1 MNMQTQDPNTEIT
14 LNPVERMQPQGG
26 SLVQVRNLRKMYGA
40 VAAVDNVSFD
50 ASPNETISLLGPSG
64 CGKTTTLRCLA
75 GLEVPTSGEIKIGD
89 KIVYSSKKNIMV
101 EPEKRNIGMVFQSY
115 AIWPHMTVEK
125 NVGFPLS
132 IAKVNKAEIR
142 ERVRDI
148 LELVGLGELGSRSA
162 SALSGGQQQRV
173 ALARALVYTPQV
185 VLFDEPLS
193 NLDANLRERMRAE
206 LKVLQERLNFTSIFV
221 THDQQEALAL
231 SNQIVLMKSGLIEQ
245 LDSPENVFK
254 APSTLFSAHFL
265 GYSNTIHGEIA
276 SVGKNGDVTIAVN
289 NEHNIEA
296 TWNGQETPKNGD
308 RVSVAVRADR
318 VRLRSA
324 LASDDSGS
332 FLSGHIEVASFLGT
346 HISYVVNTG
355 HFSFNVDGDQ
365 DTRFSR
371 GDEVR
376 IELSRADCHAY
387 HAANE

>member
-1 MNMQTQDPNTEIT
+1 MNMQTQNQKTKAEPG
-14 LNPVERMQPQGG
+14 PVDRMKAQGG
-26 SLVQVRNLRKMYGA
+26 SLVQVRNLRKMYGD

-50 ASPNETISLLGPSG
+50 APPNETISLLGPSG

-75 GLEVPTSGEIKIGD
+75 GLEVPTSGEITIGD
-89 KIVYSSKKNIMV
+89 TIVYSSEKNIMV

-115 AIWPHMTVEK
+115 AIWPHMTVAN

-132 IAKVNKAEIR
+132 IAKVNKSEIR

-148 LELVGLGELGSRSA
+148 LELVGLGELGARSA

-173 ALARALVYTPQV
+173 ALARALVYTPKV

-231 SNQIVLMKSGLIEQ
+231 SNKIVLMKSGLIEQ

-265 GYSNTIHGEIA
+265 GYSNTIHGEVA
-276 SVGKNGDVTIAVN
+276 SVGTNSDVTVSID
-289 NEHNIEA
+289 NESDIEA
-296 TWNGQETPKNGD
+296 TWNGQEPPKNGD
-308 RVSVAVRADR
+308 RVSIAVRADR
-318 VRLRSA
+318 VRLRPA
-324 LASDDSGS
+324 LASDDAGS

-346 HISYVVNTG
+346 HISYIVNTG
-355 HFSFNVDGDQ
+355 SFSFNVDGDQ
-365 DTRFSR
+365 DARFSR

-387 HAANE
+387 HADSE